1 MKNFSKAEN
10 VTGWVRVATR
20 RVIEVLLSLFI
31 VLALLLPSAFAGPE
45 AGRGHWTKQAPVPT
59 WFSLQGITAL
69 SSTECWIASAPLL
82 GDVGELAHTSDAGR
96 TWTVIEMP
104 RQVNAVYFVDSLHG
118 WAAGNAFF
126 HTTDGGQTW
135 IQDNDFGTI
144 YDLFFLDTLHG
155 WAAGNGSVNYYTTDG
170 GLHWKAVSTPGGF
183 TMGSIWFPD
192 LLNGWS
198 ANIGGQ
204 IFHSTDGGKNWT
216 LQSTVAG
223 NNLQAIQFFD
233 SQEGW
238 VIGGDAFYHTV
249 NGRQT
254 WIKSTVPANTWAY
267 SARFF
272 DRLHGIAVGE
282 YGNIVRTV
290 DGGTTWQTIQP
301 QGSGQRLWDVEYAS
315 ADTVFLAGDNG
326 TISRSTNAGATW
338 ASIQSGAAG
347 VTHGLDATDAQH
359 AWAAQDAGEIAY
371 TINGG
376 RQWIRA
382 TVQGFDVFGQ
392 IMAVAFAD
400 NSTGWAGGNDTFFG
414 GSRGVLSRSSN
425 GGKTWQEQLEIS
437 DFTFNGLET
446 IDTLTAFAVG
456 GFDFTGGGL
465 VLRTTDGGIF
475 WQDVTPVSAGF
486 RDVFF
491 IDTSTGW
498 IVGSSIYKTSDGGS
512 TWTKQYGDSS
522 SELDAISF
530 SDPLNGWATG
540 FNNLVLHTTNGG
552 QTWVQQSVGAP
563 PVTAIT
569 GVTAVNS
576 TTAWIAGWNGF
587 VAQTRNGGQSWR
599 QEGVTGAEGV
609 GFEDALFLD
618 AQTGWVGGNIGIW
631 KRTR

>member
-1 MKNFSKAEN
+1 MKNFSRAED
-10 VTGWVRVATR
+10 VTGWARVVTR
-20 RVIEVLLSLFI
+20 RVIEIILSLFI
-31 VLALLLPSAFAGPE
+31 VLASLLPSAFAGPD
-45 AGRGHWTKQAPVPT
+45 ARRGHWTKQAPVPT

-69 SSTECWIASAPLL
+69 SPTECWIASAPLL

-170 GLHWKAVSTPGGF
+170 GLHWKAVSAPGGF
-183 TMGSIWFPD
+183 TMGSIWFTD

-198 ANIGGQ
+198 VNIGGQ
-204 IFHSTDGGKNWT
+204 IFRSTDGGTNWT
-216 LQSTVAG
+216 LQSTVTG

-238 VIGGDAFYHTV
+238 VIGGDAFYHTI
-249 NGRQT
+249 NGGQT
-254 WIKSTVPANTWAY
+254 WIKSTVPVNTWAY

-290 DGGTTWQTIQP
+290 DGGTTWQTIQS

-326 TISRSTNAGATW
+326 AISRSTNAGATW
-338 ASIQSGAAG
+338 TSIQSGAAG

-382 TVQGFDVFGQ
+382 TVPGFDVFGQ

-400 NSTGWAGGNDTFFG
+400 NSTGWAGGNDAFFG
-414 GSRGVLSRSSN
+414 GSRGVLSHSSN

-437 DFTFNGLET
+437 DFTFNGLDA

-491 IDTSTGW
+491 IDASTGW
-498 IVGSSIYKTSDGGS
+498 IVGSSIYKTSDGGA

-552 QTWVQQSVGAP
+552 QTWVQQNVGAP
-563 PVTAIT
+563 SVTAIT

-576 TTAWIAGWNGF
+576 TTAWIAGWNGLSPRPGT
-587 VAQTRNGGQSWR
+587 VDNHGGR
-599 QEGVTGAEGV
+599 KA
-609 GFEDALFLD
+609 
-618 AQTGWVGGNIGIW
+618 
-631 KRTR
+631 